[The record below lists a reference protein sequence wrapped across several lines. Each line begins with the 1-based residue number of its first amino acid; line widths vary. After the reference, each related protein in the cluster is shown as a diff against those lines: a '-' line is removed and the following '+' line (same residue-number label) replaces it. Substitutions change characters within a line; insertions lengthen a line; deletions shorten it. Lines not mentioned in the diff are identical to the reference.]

1 MEEQTVQRDMEG
13 EVRALYEAH
22 PELKGEALPEEVVTA
37 CAVEGK
43 ALTEAYAAYAE
54 AREEKKKPSVYAPV
68 RSVTR
73 GGSVSAQPADAFLR
87 GFDTAW

>member
-1 MEEQTVQRDMEG
+1 MEEVMTRDMEG
-13 EVRALYEAH
+13 EVQALYEAH

-43 ALTEAYAAYAE
+43 GLTEAYETYAE
-54 AREEKKKPSVYAPV
+54 AREEKKKPAVHAPV

-73 GGSVSAQPADAFLR
+73 GGSVGAQPGDAFLR
-87 GFDTAW
+87 GFDAAW

>member
-1 MEEQTVQRDMEG
+1 MEEVMTRDLEG
-13 EVRALYEAH
+13 EVRALYEVH

-54 AREEKKKPSVYAPV
+54 AREDKKPAAYAPV

-73 GGSVSAQPADAFLR
+73 GGAVEAKPGDAFLK
-87 GFDTAW
+87 GFDAAW